1 MSTVDP
7 RTVHAARTQGTLCI
21 CLDVRTPLEHREV
34 HAEGVTLLPLDRLH
48 INAVQALRSNN
59 EPVYLFCRSGAR
71 ATQAHAQ
78 LSAAGLTGCHIVEG
92 GTDAW
97 AAAGLPV
104 VRGKKGMSL
113 ERQVRIAAGFLVVL
127 GVVLGATVHPWAFA
141 LSACVGTGLMFAGI
155 TDWCGLGLV
164 LARMPWNQVASAAA
178 GTLSSAE
185 AESAQAQAE
194 PKMCALPRRNG

>member
-1 MSTVDP
+1 MTTVDP
-7 RTVHAARTQGTLCI
+7 RTVHAARTQGTHCI
-21 CLDVRTPLEHREV
+21 FLDVRTPLEHREV

-48 INAVQALRSNN
+48 IDAVQALRSNN

-141 LSACVGTGLMFAGI
+141 LSAFVGTGLMFAGI

-164 LARMPWNQVASAAA
+164 IARMPWNQV
-178 GTLSSAE
+178 GVGV
-185 AESAQAQAE
+185 SAQAACSPGE
-194 PKMCALPRRNG
+194 NTKA